1 MAYDKFQLKR
11 ISAIKI
17 FNAFS
22 DENRLRIIKLLAG
35 CRTSLCVCEMVDS
48 LNLPQYLISK
58 QLNILKKVGLVQC
71 ERKGKWVYYSLS
83 RQKDPI
89 RTTLLKFIAKDLKDP
104 KFMEDR
110 EKLKARLSLREGDSC
125 VIGFTRK
132 ERRHG
137 L

>member
-17 FNAFS
+17 FKALS
-22 DENRLRIIKLLAG
+22 EENRLRIIKLLGG
-35 CRTSLCVCEMVDS
+35 CRTSLCVCEMVEA

-58 QLNILKKVGLVQC
+58 QLNILKKAGLVEC
-71 ERKGKWVYYSLS
+71 EKRGKWAYYSFS

-89 RTTLLKFIAKDLKDP
+89 RTTLLKFIAKHLKDP
-104 KFMEDR
+104 KFIEDQ
-110 EKLKARLSLREGDSC
+110 EKLKARLSLREGNCC
-125 VIGFTRK
+125 VIGFPKREGK
-132 ERRHG
+132 